1 MEKERKRK
9 KREEH
14 ELSRYSPSAESES
27 IPRRRRPTRVPNMSL
42 RSMHSAVSVI
52 VVQSLPRF
60 CKSDSERNGDGEKTR
75 SRKNILPNATFPP
88 IYFERERE
96 SERVLRIFTGE
107 SLVGREG
114 RRHAQFLFLVV
125 ARWKRHRAFRRSRTH
140 PVSQLRGRLRWGKGK
155 RLSLSRLEKN
165 FEFSNFIPVEKWK
178 KERRLSILRYGKERN
193 WRGEK
198 GKKKFLESI
207 RRIRSNSFTSDFSRK
222 RYGEARKNLSGR
234 KSLTSRTSPREVSR
248 GCFVDLAWKKSSGST
263 FTNFIRLFFS
273 LSLFLVR
280 GTPAGGGGGGGGGCS
295 RNEILMHTLN

>member
-96 SERVLRIFTGE
+96 RE
-107 SLVGREG
+107 SSPDFHRRESRREG
-114 RRHAQFLFLVV
+114 RETARAIFISRRREMETPSGISSLAHASRVST
-125 ARWKRHRAFRRSRTH
+125 AREAA
-140 PVSQLRGRLRWGKGK
+140 LGKGK
-155 RLSLSRLEKN
+155 ATLSLSLSLVWRKISNFRISSRSRNGKKRDGYRSFDTGRRGIGEEKREKRN
-165 FEFSNFIPVEKWK
+165 FSN
-178 KERRLSILRYGKERN
+178 R
-193 WRGEK
+193 
-198 GKKKFLESI
+198 
-207 RRIRSNSFTSDFSRK
+207 
-222 RYGEARKNLSGR
+222 
-234 KSLTSRTSPREVSR
+234 
-248 GCFVDLAWKKSSGST
+248 
-263 FTNFIRLFFS
+263 
-273 LSLFLVR
+273 
-280 GTPAGGGGGGGGGCS
+280 
-295 RNEILMHTLN
+295 

>member
-155 RLSLSRLEKN
+155 RLSLSLSLSSGEKFRI
-165 FEFSNFIPVEKWK
+165 FEFHPGREMEKR
-178 KERRLSILRYGKERN
+178 ETVIDPSIREGEELARR
-193 WRGEK
+193 K
-198 GKKKFLESI
+198 GKKEISRIDKKNSLE
-207 RRIRSNSFTSDFSRK
+207 
-222 RYGEARKNLSGR
+222 
-234 KSLTSRTSPREVSR
+234 
-248 GCFVDLAWKKSSGST
+248 FVH
-263 FTNFIRLFFS
+263 
-273 LSLFLVR
+273 
-280 GTPAGGGGGGGGGCS
+280 
-295 RNEILMHTLN
+295 E